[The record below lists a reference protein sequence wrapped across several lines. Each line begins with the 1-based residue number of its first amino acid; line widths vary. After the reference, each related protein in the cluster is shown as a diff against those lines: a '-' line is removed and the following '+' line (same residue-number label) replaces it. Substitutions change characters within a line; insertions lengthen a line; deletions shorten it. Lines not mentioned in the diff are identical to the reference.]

1 MNIVNPSQRSAH
13 KMDMALLIPKRG
25 GEKRI
30 FFAGKGGVGKTVVAA
45 ATALW
50 AARKGFKTL
59 IVSTDPASPL
69 SALYE
74 QPLGPKIVPIKAV
87 PNLNG
92 VEINPKKTFEEY
104 KERILAPVSEVYG
117 EEIMQ
122 MFTDQLGS
130 PCTEEMAVFD
140 KFIDYVEEGNHD
152 VVVFD
157 TAPTGH
163 TIRLLDL
170 PSKWSEYIKNTS
182 LASGITTMGP
192 IESLADSKK
201 RYDKAI
207 EIMSDVE
214 KTTFAFVLLPE
225 ALPIYET
232 ERAVR
237 DIAEWGVKT
246 SLYIVNMVLPKDKC
260 EKSSFFKKRWEM
272 QQRYIA
278 IIKEKFGGSKILY
291 LPLFETEIKG
301 MQMLEKVANA
311 LYGRWEK

>member
-1 MNIVNPSQRSAH
+1 M
-13 KMDMALLIPKRG
+13 KMDTALLIPKRG

-50 AARKGFKTL
+50 TARKGFKTL
-59 IVSTDPASPL
+59 IISTDPASPL
-69 SALYE
+69 SAMYE
-74 QPLGPKIVPIKAV
+74 QPIGPTIVPIKAV
-87 PNLNG
+87 PNLYG

-104 KERILAPVSEVYG
+104 KERILSPVREVYG
-117 EEIMQ
+117 EDLMQ
-122 MFTDQLGS
+122 MFTGQLDS

-140 KFIDYVEEGNHD
+140 KFIDYVEEGNYD

-170 PSKWSEYIKNTS
+170 PSQWSEYIKNTS
-182 LASGITTMGP
+182 SASGITTMGP

-207 EIMSDVE
+207 AIMSDTE

-232 ERAVR
+232 ERAVK
-237 DIAEWGVKT
+237 DVGEWGVKT
-246 SLYIVNMVLPKDKC
+246 SLYVVNMVLPKDKC

-272 QQRYIA
+272 QQGYLA
-278 IIKEKFGGSKILY
+278 IIKEKFGGGQMLH

-301 MQMLEKVANA
+301 LRTLEKVANT
-311 LYGRWEK
+311 LYGG